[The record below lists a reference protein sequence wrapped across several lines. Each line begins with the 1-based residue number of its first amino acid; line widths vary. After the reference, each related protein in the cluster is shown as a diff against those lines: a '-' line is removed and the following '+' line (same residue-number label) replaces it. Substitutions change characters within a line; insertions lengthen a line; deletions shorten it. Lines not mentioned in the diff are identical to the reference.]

1 MKEKSNFK
9 KIKILIVDDHNLVR
23 EGFAKMLELEEEFK
37 VIGQASTAKEA
48 LDKIKILNPNIILMD
63 IKLPDLNGIECTQLI
78 KKDHPE
84 IKIIILSM
92 YDEEQ
97 YVLESVKSGATGYLL
112 KDISQEELV
121 HSIKIV
127 YAGGSLIQAD
137 LAHKVLKN
145 FTKGNSLD
153 LLKNNTFKK
162 LSLREKE
169 ILQWIA
175 DGKTNKEVAEV
186 LYISEK
192 TVKSH
197 LRTIFRKLEVTD
209 RAQAVAYAMRK
220 GWVG

>member
-1 MKEKSNFK
+1 MKKKNNFK

-23 EGFAKMLELEEEFK
+23 EGFAKMLGLEEEFT
-37 VIGQASTAKEA
+37 VIGQASSAKEA

-78 KKDHPE
+78 KKEHPE
-84 IKIIILSM
+84 IKVIILSM
-92 YDEEQ
+92 YDEVQ

-112 KDISQEELV
+112 KDISREELV

-127 YAGGSLIQAD
+127 YAGGSLIQPD

-145 FTKGNSLD
+145 FTKNNSLD
-153 LLKNNTFKK
+153 LLKNNIYKE

-175 DGKTNKEVAEV
+175 DGKTNKEAAEV